1 MLSCIKK
8 LSSIVMETLFL
19 LVFQVIVKIK
29 RLNQV
34 KSRFFVQLLFKL
46 KKTLLLNM
54 TNFYFLY
61 KEVKL

>member
-1 MLSCIKK
+1 
-8 LSSIVMETLFL
+8 METLFL